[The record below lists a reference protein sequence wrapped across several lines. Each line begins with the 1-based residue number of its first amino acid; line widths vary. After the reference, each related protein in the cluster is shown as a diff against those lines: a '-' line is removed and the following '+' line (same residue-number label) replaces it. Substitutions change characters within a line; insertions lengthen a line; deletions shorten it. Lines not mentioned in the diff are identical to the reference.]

1 LPGRIE
7 TIIIR
12 VAEPSLNGPAALC
25 FVGVAL
31 KGGKMSDQ
39 GRGSDVLLW
48 PSGSVAIPS
57 GIALQPTCWK
67 PDTIFAPFKELLGH
81 KDVSTTMMYTHVLN
95 KGATEGRA
103 DG

>member
-1 LPGRIE
+1 
-7 TIIIR
+7 
-12 VAEPSLNGPAALC
+12 
-25 FVGVAL
+25 
-31 KGGKMSDQ
+31 M
-39 GRGSDVLLW
+39 
-48 PSGSVAIPS
+48 
-57 GIALQPTCWK
+57 QPTCWK